1 MYSTLKETHFL
12 EAWNMQRVVSRSIVP
27 NAGIPLFYKV
37 VSDLLGLAIS
47 LVIDSTLYKDKSE
60 ENITPLQ
67 ELADVVNLHCRA
79 NGADQRFYDREI
91 ERAGGTSPDWLENHM
106 AHLKKIKPLVEHPLE
121 MDWDVIE
128 VDTNGVYKPTIKEI
142 ANQLQKRQP
151 ILKSPKT

>member
-1 MYSTLKETHFL
+1 
-12 EAWNMQRVVSRSIVP
+12 
-27 NAGIPLFYKV
+27 
-37 VSDLLGLAIS
+37 
-47 LVIDSTLYKDKSE
+47 
-60 ENITPLQ
+60 
-67 ELADVVNLHCRA
+67 
-79 NGADQRFYDREI
+79 
-91 ERAGGTSPDWLENHM
+91 M